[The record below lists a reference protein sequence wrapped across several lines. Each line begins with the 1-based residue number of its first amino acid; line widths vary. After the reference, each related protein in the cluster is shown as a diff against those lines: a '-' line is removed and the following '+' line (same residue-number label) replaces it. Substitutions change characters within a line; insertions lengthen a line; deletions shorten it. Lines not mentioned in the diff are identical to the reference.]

1 MPKFRPLHPL
11 RQRPLLPVDRRLP
24 KPSRKATTSRAD
36 VSTIPS
42 GRHARA
48 GGKRKTLVAI
58 LSMHRSGSSVTT
70 NVLQALGM
78 SLGPFE
84 LLGATPFNKYGH
96 FEPEPLVAL
105 DREIHREAHGYADEE
120 VYHAPDLMRR
130 LERTRGQWRGRRV
143 RKEWLERG
151 REILDE
157 LIASGEVAGFK
168 DPRVPLIWP
177 FWRRLIAERTD
188 VRTVLLFLVRSPHE
202 VAMSVFMRS
211 AGEIPYDRALTAC
224 SAHLRQMHRI
234 QQAWTGESAL
244 VRFGTP
250 HYFDDLKA
258 ATTLCGLEWS
268 EKIAAGVVDPHERHH
283 RAAYVAHPAQRL
295 YERLGGE
302 VGNLSS
308 NRNLRIL
315 QEDAATR
322 EALLRARAHDA
333 RREAKQA
340 LIERTRVES
349 LEARQPSTNDAVA
362 PIPQGK
368 LAGNLSRRSESEIRA
383 STAAFEAATT
393 QRLETM
399 NEELTAIRQSI
410 EALQSGT
417 SGRKRRRHSSHIVR
431 DENPT

>member
-1 MPKFRPLHPL
+1 M
-11 RQRPLLPVDRRLP
+11 QR
-24 KPSRKATTSRAD
+24 
-36 VSTIPS
+36 
-42 GRHARA
+42 

-120 VYHAPDLMRR
+120 VYQAPDLMRR

-143 RKEWLERG
+143 RKEWLDRG
-151 REILDE
+151 REILNQ
-157 LIASGEVAGFK
+157 LIGSDDVVGFK

-211 AGEIPYDRALTAC
+211 AGEIPYERALTAC

-244 VRFGTP
+244 VRFGTS

-258 ATTLCGLEWS
+258 AATVCGLEWS
-268 EKIAAGVVDPHERHH
+268 ETTAAGVVDPNERHH
-283 RAAYVAHPAQRL
+283 RAAYVAHSAQRL

-308 NRNLRIL
+308 KRNLRIL

-322 EALLRARAHDA
+322 EALLRTRAHDA

-349 LEARQPSTNDAVA
+349 LEARKPSTNDAVA
-362 PIPQGK
+362 PVPQGK
-368 LAGNLSRRSESEIRA
+368 LAGKPLRRSDSEVPG
-383 STAAFEAATT
+383 STPAFEAATT
-393 QRLETM
+393 RRLERLT
-399 NEELTAIRQSI
+399 EELAAVRRSI
-410 EALQSGT
+410 EALQNGT
-417 SGRKRRRHSSHIVR
+417 PGRKPRRRSSRVVR
-431 DENPT
+431 DENTT

>member
-1 MPKFRPLHPL
+1 VPA
-11 RQRPLLPVDRRLP
+11 V
-24 KPSRKATTSRAD
+24 
-36 VSTIPS
+36 
-42 GRHARA
+42 
-48 GGKRKTLVAI
+48 GKRKTLVAI

-96 FEPEPLVAL
+96 FEAEPLVAL

-130 LERTRGQWRGRRV
+130 LERTRGQWTGRRI
-143 RKEWLERG
+143 RKDWLERG
-151 REILDE
+151 RIILNE
-157 LIASGEVAGFK
+157 LIDSGDAVGFK
-168 DPRVPLIWP
+168 DPRIPLIWP
-177 FWRRLIAERTD
+177 FWRRLIAERTE

-211 AGEIPYDRALTAC
+211 AGEIPYDRALSAC

-234 QQAWTGESAL
+234 RQAWTGESAL
-244 VRFGTP
+244 LRFGTP
-250 HYFDDLKA
+250 HYFDDLKNA
-258 ATTLCGLEWS
+258 STLCGLEWS
-268 EKIAAGVVDPHERHH
+268 ESAAAGVVDPQERHH
-283 RAAYVAHPAQRL
+283 RAAYVAHSAQRL

-315 QEDAATR
+315 QEDAAAR
-322 EALLRARAHDA
+322 EALLRTRAHDA

-349 LEARQPSTNDAVA
+349 LEARQPSRKDAVA
-362 PIPQGK
+362 PVPQGM
-368 LAGNLSRRSESEIRA
+368 LAGKPSRGNESESL
-383 STAAFEAATT
+383 STAPAFETET
-393 QRLETM
+393 MKRLETLA
-399 NEELTAIRQSI
+399 EELAAIRQSI
-410 EALQSGT
+410 EALQDRAR
-417 SGRKRRRHSSHIVR
+417 GRKRRRRSSGVVR